1 MALNI
6 EDYAL
11 ISDCHSAA
19 LVGRD
24 GSIDWLCLPRY
35 DSGSM
40 FGALLGDP
48 NHGRWQLA
56 PTAVCDAEAA
66 ATSSGSARA
75 ETIASRSYR
84 GNTFILTTVWNT
96 PTGEVEVTDFMPH
109 GNGRADVVRRV
120 RGVTG
125 AVEMTQDLRIRFEY
139 ATTMPW
145 VRQLGPSE
153 STGAVSG
160 ECEADGTGESTLG
173 TPSPAPGDT
182 PEHPHEQGLIA
193 VAGPDAIVV
202 RGPALRASGHRH
214 LSTFTVNAGETV
226 DIQLSWSPSHRPIP
240 TAIDVDA
247 TLRDTAAWWEGWART
262 CSHEGPLR
270 EQVVRSML
278 VLRALTHEETGGI
291 VAAATT
297 SLPEHAGGTRNWD
310 YRYVWLRDASLTLE
324 VLLSHGYVE
333 EAEEWRAWLLRA
345 IAGDANDVQIMYGL
359 SGERYLPERTL
370 SSLPGHRGAS
380 PVRVGNGAVNQFQSD
395 VIGEVMVALHA
406 ARVAGV
412 TETKFSWPLQRA
424 LLTFLEANWRRPDH
438 GIWEVRGSPRLF
450 THSRVMVWA
459 AFDRAVRG
467 ITECGLPGPL
477 ERWSALRDEVRRDI
491 DENGFDTE
499 LGSFTQYYGST
510 EVDAALLVLP
520 QVGFCAAT
528 DPRMLGTVARM
539 EQTLLRRGVL
549 LRYRTL
555 ADAQPTSRASPRAT
569 SQADET
575 VDGLPP
581 GEHPFLACSFWLVE
595 QYAASGRAHD
605 AHSLM
610 TRLLGFVNDVGLIS
624 EEYDVTGDH
633 QMGNTPQAL
642 SHLAL
647 VRAADAI
654 AASHEKK

>member
-11 ISDCHSAA
+11 ISDCHTAA

-35 DSGSM
+35 DSASM

-56 PTAVCDAEAA
+56 PTSALTTDAA
-66 ATSSGSARA
+66 APPAGTTATRA
-75 ETIASRSYR
+75 YR
-84 GNTFILTTVWNT
+84 GTTFILTTVWTT
-96 PTGEVEVTDFMPH
+96 PAGRVEVTDFMPH

-120 RGVTG
+120 RGISGT
-125 AVEMTQDLRIRFEY
+125 VEMTQDLRIRFGY
-139 ATTMPW
+139 ATSVPW
-145 VRQLGPSE
+145 VRQLDHSEGASPGPH
-153 STGAVSG
+153 G
-160 ECEADGTGESTLG
+160 
-173 TPSPAPGDT
+173 
-182 PEHPHEQGLIA
+182 HGLIA

-202 RGPALRASGHRH
+202 RGPKMHADDHRH
-214 LSTFTVNAGETV
+214 RSTFTVTANETV
-226 DIQLSWSPSHRPIP
+226 DIQLAWYPSHQPIP
-240 TAIDVDA
+240 FPIDVDA
-247 TLRDTAAWWEGWART
+247 ALRTTAAWWEGWART
-262 CSHEGPLR
+262 CSHDGPLR
-270 EQVVRSML
+270 DQVVRSML

-297 SLPEHAGGTRNWD
+297 SLPEQAGGVRNWD

-324 VLLSHGYVE
+324 VLLSHGYAE

-345 IAGDANDVQIMYGL
+345 IAGDPNDVQIMYGL
-359 SGERYLPERTL
+359 SGERYLPERSLT
-370 SSLPGHRGAS
+370 SLPGHRGAA
-380 PVRVGNGAVNQFQSD
+380 PVRVGNGAVDQFQSD
-395 VIGEVMVALHA
+395 VIGEVMVALHS
-406 ARVAGV
+406 ARAAGV

-424 LLTFLEANWRRPDH
+424 LMKFLEDNWRRPDQ
-438 GIWEVRGSPRLF
+438 GIWEVRGPARHF

-477 ERWSALRDEVRRDI
+477 ERWTALRDEVRRDI
-491 DENGFDTE
+491 DENGFNTE
-499 LGSFTQYYGST
+499 LNSFTQYYGST
-510 EVDAALLVLP
+510 EDSGSTEDPGSTEADAALLVLA
-520 QVGFCAAT
+520 QVGFCAPT
-528 DPRMLGTVARM
+528 DPRMLGTVARL
-539 EQTLLRRGVL
+539 ERTLLRHGLL
-549 LRYRTL
+549 LRYRTDSETQP
-555 ADAQPTSRASPRAT
+555 DA
-569 SQADET
+569 T

-595 QYAASGRAHD
+595 QYARSGRADD
-605 AHSLM
+605 ANALM
-610 TRLLGFVNDVGLIS
+610 SRLLGFVNDVGLIS
-624 EEYDVTGDH
+624 EEYDVPGGH

-654 AASHEKK
+654 AAGAAPQMTTSTDQHLLL